1 MCALQRL
8 TADTPNIPTRSISAT
23 LKKSI
28 TICNERGCLTFT
40 PGSLSFWVLFPN
52 FFVCKNRTCIFM
64 HKPIRNGLVYFPI
77 GSQCGLIT
85 KLREIFVNLSQFLV
99 PEIGLEPIRFVQ
111 PRDFKSL
118 ASAYSAIRAYLF
130 VFCIKFHMQGI
141 LSPLRLP
148 VSPYSRA

>member
-1 MCALQRL
+1 MQNDPKNGCFLS
-8 TADTPNIPTRSISAT
+8 P
-23 LKKSI
+23 
-28 TICNERGCLTFT
+28 IC
-40 PGSLSFWVLFPN
+40 P
-52 FFVCKNRTCIFM
+52 
-64 HKPIRNGLVYFPI
+64 
-77 GSQCGLIT
+77 QCGLIT

-141 LSPLRLP
+141 LSPVRLP
-148 VSPYSRA
+148 IPPLGHVFL